1 MFAALT
7 EGIAVRDPDG
17 EIVYANPSM
26 LQKLGFSSVEEAR
39 ASSSSETFANFIVLD
54 EHGNLLDH
62 DDLAGVRLA
71 RNQQGVETLLM
82 QMIRRDT
89 GDLIWWQITATPLNA
104 KDGTFLGAIV
114 VTDDVTAARTSE
126 LRLQVLAESGRIL
139 ASSLDYEQTLRNVA
153 EVAVLLADYCSVDLI
168 GERQT
173 LRRVTAAHRLESRRD
188 LTQRLGSLA
197 PVVLEDD
204 HPVMRVLRTSEPQL
218 YPMMDDDAI
227 AAMARDPEHLTL
239 LRALGL
245 RSMLVVPLRVPS
257 RTIGVM
263 TIATDASRRQLDG
276 DDVDL
281 AAQLGRRA
289 AVVVENSRLHTK
301 LSGIA
306 ETLQEGLLPAPLPNI
321 PGWEVASLYQPAA
334 TEFRVDVGGDF
345 YEIFETIDR
354 QWFALLGDVAG
365 KGVSAASTT
374 LLARHGARVAART
387 EPEPV
392 AILRRLDEALG
403 AQPGRAMATAVCMH
417 IDADSL
423 TVSAGGHPPL
433 VLIKPDG
440 TLRTFPL
447 ADPMLGAFS
456 DIERHQET
464 VNVDYGDLIVAY
476 TDGLPEAA
484 GPQGRFGEQRL
495 MEVLSQAAAAT
506 PQQVLD
512 RITLA
517 MAEFAADST
526 GDDVAALVLRRAAP

>member
-26 LQKLGFSSVEEAR
+26 LEKLGFASVAEAR
-39 ASSSSETFANFIVLD
+39 ASSNEQTFRNFIVLD
-54 EHGNLLDH
+54 EHGNPLDH

-71 RNQQGVETLLM
+71 RQRQGVETLLM

-89 GDLIWWQITATPLNA
+89 GELIWWQITATPLNA

-114 VTDDVTAARTSE
+114 VTDDVTAAQTSE
-126 LRLQVLAESGRIL
+126 LRLRVLAESGRIL

-168 GERQT
+168 GEHQT
-173 LRRVTAAHRLESRRD
+173 LRRVTAAHRLQSRRE
-188 LTQRLGSLA
+188 LTRRLGSLA
-197 PVVLEDD
+197 PVVLDD
-204 HPVMRVLRTSEPQL
+204 EHPVTRVMRTSEPQL
-218 YPMMDDDAI
+218 YPLMDDDSI
-227 AAMARDPEHLTL
+227 AAMARDAEHLEL

-263 TIATDASRRQLDG
+263 TIATDASRRRLDA
-276 DDVDL
+276 DDVAL

-306 ETLQEGLLPAPLPNI
+306 ETLQEGLLPAPLPQI
-321 PGWEVASLYQPAA
+321 PGWEIASLYQPAA

-345 YEIFETIDR
+345 YEIFETIDG

-392 AILRRLDEALG
+392 AILGRLDEALG
-403 AQPGRAMATAVCMH
+403 EQPGRAMATAVCMH
-417 IDADSL
+417 IDRDSL
-423 TVSAGGHPPL
+423 TVSSGGHPP
-433 VLIKPDG
+433 VVIIKPDG
-440 TLRTFPL
+440 SLRTFPVP
-447 ADPMLGAFS
+447 DPMLGAFAG
-456 DIERHQET
+456 IERHQET
-464 VNVDYGDLIVAY
+464 LNIDHGDLIVAY

-484 GPQGRFGEQRL
+484 GPHGRFGDRRL
-495 MEVLSQAAAAT
+495 MEVLSHAAGES
-506 PQQVLD
+506 PQQLLD
-512 RITLA
+512 RITRA
-517 MAEFAADST
+517 MADFAADST
-526 GDDVAALVLRRAAP
+526 GDDVAALVLRRADD